1 MTTET
6 LVYTPWGWTRD
17 IEKVD
22 EGVWRVSTPG
32 HGGLKL
38 SEERWNE
45 LPAPVRDT
53 MLNPHFAEE
62 DCEESIVRTLLGIG
76 DDRDRRMAWKI
87 AEHFERYAPTLP
99 FLRDEFSPNV
109 QDILEKFESRN

>member
-1 MTTET
+1 
-6 LVYTPWGWTRD
+6 
-17 IEKVD
+17 
-22 EGVWRVSTPG
+22 
-32 HGGLKL
+32 
-38 SEERWNE
+38 
-45 LPAPVRDT
+45 
-53 MLNPHFAEE
+53 MLDPHFAEE

-76 DDRDRRMAWKI
+76 DDRDRRIAWKI